1 MTGWPAENETG
12 SRTLSSVDLPRRA
25 AALAGIVLVLPAM
38 SAFASGREGE
48 ALVEPI
54 RWIVAIVLATFAA
67 LVIGGGFL
75 GAFRA
80 SQGGESI
87 LKGST
92 RGLLKGMIAFL
103 VVGAVS
109 VAVLTIAGAF
119 WVAYSFLTVDL
130 VKPS

>member
-1 MTGWPAENETG
+1 MTGWPAENATG
-12 SRTLSSVDLPRRA
+12 SPTLSSADLAR
-25 AALAGIVLVLPAM
+25 LVLVLPTM

-80 SQGGESI
+80 SKGGESI
-87 LKGST
+87 LMGSA
-92 RGLLKGMIAFL
+92 RGLLKGVMAFL

-119 WVAYSFLTVDL
+119 WVAYAHLAVHL

>member
-1 MTGWPAENETG
+1 MTGSPAENETG

-25 AALAGIVLVLPAM
+25 AALAGIALVLPAM

-54 RWIVAIVLATFAA
+54 RWIVGIVLATFAA

-80 SQGGESI
+80 SQAGESM

-92 RGLLKGMIAFL
+92 RGLLKGMMHSWSWAPCR
-103 VVGAVS
+103 
-109 VAVLTIAGAF
+109 
-119 WVAYSFLTVDL
+119 WRY
-130 VKPS
+130 